1 MNDQQKAKLI
11 FMKSSIIFISIL
23 CCFSFA
29 HAQTQDSKPVKAL
42 YVVKS
47 KSGTIKANHIFIDP
61 KDIENLYL
69 PSKAETLASLGP
81 VSEDVVIYMTLKK
94 DVKVLS
100 ISKLLAYNNL
110 DAQYN
115 NIPVYIDGAPISD
128 PDAILATK
136 TGLKNITRTSERI
149 DLTTKSALKMEN
161 TDGKFRH

>member
-1 MNDQQKAKLI
+1 
-11 FMKSSIIFISIL
+11 MKSSIIFISIL

-29 HAQTQDSKPVKAL
+29 HPQNQDSKPVSAL

-47 KSGTIKANHIFIDP
+47 QSGTIKANHVFVDT

-69 PSKAETLASLGP
+69 PSKAEGSESLGP
-81 VSEDVVIYMTLKK
+81 VSEDVVIYITLKK

-100 ISKLLAYNNL
+100 ISKLLAYYNL

-115 NIPVYIDGAPISD
+115 NIPVYIDGAAVSD

-136 TGLKNITRTSERI
+136 TGLKNITRTSKRI
-149 DLTTKSALKMEN
+149 DLTTKSGPIVKNMD
-161 TDGKFRH
+161 TKFRH